1 MTSFAGGDPFDGR
14 RPVAGKFQSLRGFRD
29 LLPGE
34 TEHWQRFEA
43 QARELLRRYGYRE
56 VRVPHLE
63 ATELF
68 ARSVGEATDI
78 VGKEMFT
85 FDAGDESVSLR
96 PEMTAQVCRAYI
108 QHGLDRKGI
117 NRLYY
122 LGPAF
127 RKERPQRGRLRQFH
141 QLGLE
146 VFGEPAPETDVEAVA
161 VAWELTGALGIDR
174 KRLIVGSLG
183 DAETRPAY
191 REALQ
196 EFLQG
201 VSGRLCQD
209 CVARIRTNPMRVL
222 DCKREECRAAT
233 EGAPDILEHLS
244 DEASRHFDAVLEGLG
259 RLGIEPEIDP
269 RLVRGLDYYVRT
281 TFEIRA
287 AGLGA
292 QDAVL
297 GGGRYD
303 GLVKALGG
311 ADVPG
316 LGWAAGIER
325 LMIAAG
331 LDEAV
336 APPQLDVYLVTLGE
350 GARAGAL
357 ERVQALRGE
366 GLAVAWDTSGHGLGG
381 QMKRAGR
388 SGARY
393 AVLVGD
399 DELEQ
404 GRATIKDLASGE
416 QLEGP
421 LESAE
426 LARWVR
432 SAGGADA
439 TAPGESE
446 A

>member
-1 MTSFAGGDPFDGR
+1 
-14 RPVAGKFQSLRGFRD
+14 LRGFRD
-29 LLPGE
+29 LLPGQ

-43 QARELLRRYGYRE
+43 RVRELMRRYGYRE
-56 VRVPHLE
+56 IRVPHLE

-85 FDAGDESVSLR
+85 FEAGEESVSLR

-117 NRLYY
+117 HRLYY
-122 LGPAF
+122 VGPAF

-141 QLGLE
+141 QVGLE
-146 VFGEPAPETDVEAVA
+146 VFAEPAPETDVEAIA
-161 VAWELTGALGIDR
+161 VAWQLVEGLGIAG
-174 KRLIVGSLG
+174 KRLVVNSLG
-183 DAETRPAY
+183 DPEARAEY
-191 REALQ
+191 RAALEA
-196 EFLQG
+196 FLQG
-201 VSGRLCQD
+201 VSDRLCRD
-209 CVARIRTNPMRVL
+209 CVARIATNPMRVL
-222 DCKREECRAAT
+222 DCKKEGCREAT
-233 EGAPDILEHLS
+233 RGAPSILDHLS
-244 DEASRHFDAVLEGLG
+244 ADAREHFDAVVAGLR

-287 AGLGA
+287 EGLGA

-311 ADVPG
+311 GDVPG

-331 LDEAV
+331 LEDEEAS
-336 APPQLDVYLVTLGE
+336 AELDVYLVTLGE
-350 GARAGAL
+350 AARGQAL
-357 ERVQALRGE
+357 ERVERLRSE

-388 SGARY
+388 SGARF

-399 DELEQ
+399 DELDRD
-404 GRATIKDLASGE
+404 RATIKDLSSGE

-421 LESAE
+421 LEAHA
-426 LARWVR
+426 LAGWVR
-432 SAGGADA
+432 SAQAG
-439 TAPGESE
+439 PEKPEEGEG
-446 A
+446 

>member
-1 MTSFAGGDPFDGR
+1 
-14 RPVAGKFQSLRGFRD
+14 VAGRFQSLRGFRD
-29 LLPGE
+29 LLPGQ
-34 TEHWQRFEA
+34 TEHWQRFEGRV
-43 QARELLRRYGYRE
+43 RELMRRYGYRE
-56 VRVPHLE
+56 IRVPHLE

-108 QHGLDRKGI
+108 QHGLDRKGMH
-117 NRLYY
+117 RLYY
-122 LGPAF
+122 VGPAF

-141 QLGLE
+141 QVGLE
-146 VFGEPAPETDVEAVA
+146 VFAEPAPATDVEAIA
-161 VAWELTGALGIDR
+161 VAWQLVDGLGIEG
-174 KRLIVGSLG
+174 KRLVVNSLG
-183 DAETRPAY
+183 DPDARAEY
-191 REALQ
+191 RKALQ
-196 EFLQG
+196 AFFRGAADQ
-201 VSGRLCQD
+201 LCRD
-209 CVARIRTNPMRVL
+209 CVARIDTNPMRVL
-222 DCKREECRAAT
+222 DCKKVGCREAT
-233 EGAPDILEHLS
+233 QGAPSILDHLS
-244 DEASRHFDAVLEGLG
+244 DEARRHFDAVGAGLG

-287 AGLGA
+287 EGLGA

-311 ADVPG
+311 GDVPG

-331 LDEAV
+331 LEDDEAS
-336 APPQLDVYLVTLGE
+336 AELDVYLVTLGE
-350 GARAGAL
+350 PARAQAL
-357 ERVQALRGE
+357 ERVERLRAE
-366 GLAVAWDTSGHGLGG
+366 GLAVVWDTSGHGLGG

-388 SGARY
+388 SGARF
-393 AVLVGD
+393 AVLIGD
-399 DELEQ
+399 DELARD
-404 GRATIKDLASGE
+404 RATIKDLSSGE

-421 LESAE
+421 LEPRA
-426 LARWVR
+426 LASWVR
-432 SAGGADA
+432 SAVAGPHP
-439 TAPGESE
+439 PGEVDG
-446 A
+446 

>member
-1 MTSFAGGDPFDGR
+1 
-14 RPVAGKFQSLRGFRD
+14 VAGRFQSLRGFRD

-43 QARELLRRYGYRE
+43 QARELMRRYGYRE
-56 VRVPHLE
+56 IRVPHLE

-85 FDAGDESVSLR
+85 FETGEESVSLR

-108 QHGLDRKGI
+108 QHGLDRRGI
-117 NRLYY
+117 QRLYY

-146 VFGEPAPETDVEAVA
+146 VFAEPAPETDVEAIA
-161 VAWELTGALGIDR
+161 VAWELIGALGIAGR
-174 KRLIVGSLG
+174 RLVVGSLG
-183 DAETRPAY
+183 DAGTRPAY
-191 REALQ
+191 RAALQ
-196 EFLQG
+196 EFLEG
-201 VSGRLCQD
+201 VSDRLCQD
-209 CVARIRTNPMRVL
+209 CVARIGTNPMRVL
-222 DCKREECRAAT
+222 DCKKDGCRAAT
-233 EGAPDILEHLS
+233 EGAPSILEHLS
-244 DEASRHFDAVLEGLG
+244 DEARAHFDSVLDGLG
-259 RLGIEPEIDP
+259 RLGIEAEVDP

-311 ADVPG
+311 GDVPG

-331 LDEAV
+331 LDDALA
-336 APPQLDVYLVTLGE
+336 APELDAYLVTLGE
-350 GARAGAL
+350 RARGEAL
-357 ERVQALRGE
+357 ARVQALRAE

-399 DELEQ
+399 DELDRGQ
-404 GRATIKDLASGE
+404 ATIKDLSSGK

-421 LESAE
+421 LDPAA

-432 SAGGADA
+432 EAREPGPGSGET
-439 TAPGESE
+439 TA
-446 A
+446 

>member
-1 MTSFAGGDPFDGR
+1 MAGR
-14 RPVAGKFQSLRGFRD
+14 YQSLRGFRD
-29 LLPGE
+29 LLPGQ
-34 TEHWQRFEA
+34 TEHWQRFEERV
-43 QARELLRRYGYRE
+43 RELMRRYGYRE
-56 VRVPHLE
+56 IRVPHLE

-85 FDAGDESVSLR
+85 FETGDESVSLR
-96 PEMTAQVCRAYI
+96 PEMTAQVCRAYV
-108 QHGLDRKGI
+108 QHGLDRRGMH
-117 NRLYY
+117 RLYY

-141 QLGLE
+141 QVGLE
-146 VFGEPAPETDVEAVA
+146 VFAEPAPETDVESIA
-161 VAWELTGALGIDR
+161 VAWEMVGALGIR
-174 KRLIVGSLG
+174 GRRLVLNSLG
-183 DAETRPAY
+183 DPSSRAGYRQGLQAY
-191 REALQ
+191 LREVAD
-196 EFLQG
+196 
-201 VSGRLCQD
+201 RLCRD
-209 CVARIRTNPMRVL
+209 CVGRIETNPMRVL
-222 DCKREECRAAT
+222 DCKKEGCREAT
-233 EGAPDILEHLS
+233 AGAPSVLDYLDGPARE
-244 DEASRHFDAVLEGLG
+244 HFDAVRSGLA

-287 AGLGA
+287 DGLGA

-311 ADVPG
+311 GDVPG

-331 LDEAV
+331 LEDVEA
-336 APPQLDVYLVTLGE
+336 APELDAYLVTLGE
-350 GARAGAL
+350 RARAQAL
-357 ERVQALRGE
+357 ERVQELRAR
-366 GLAVAWDTSGHGLGG
+366 GLAVAWDTSDHGLGG

-388 SGARY
+388 SGARF

-399 DELEQ
+399 DELDRA
-404 GRATIKDLASGE
+404 RATIKDLGSGE

-421 LESAE
+421 LEADE
-426 LARWVR
+426 LARWIAAAQEPEGGKR
-432 SAGGADA
+432 AG
-439 TAPGESE
+439 EE
-446 A
+446 QV